1 MTEISV
7 LIKEVSSIIIMEVR
21 MSVSPVNRSTV
32 EPLIKA
38 TPDVGTPPLL
48 RTLHYVPS
56 VLYWYK
62 FTPEIRDTPL

>member
-7 LIKEVSSIIIMEVR
+7 LIKEISSLIIMEVR
-21 MSVSPVNRSTV
+21 VSVSSVDRSTV

-56 VLYWYK
+56 VLY
-62 FTPEIRDTPL
+62 